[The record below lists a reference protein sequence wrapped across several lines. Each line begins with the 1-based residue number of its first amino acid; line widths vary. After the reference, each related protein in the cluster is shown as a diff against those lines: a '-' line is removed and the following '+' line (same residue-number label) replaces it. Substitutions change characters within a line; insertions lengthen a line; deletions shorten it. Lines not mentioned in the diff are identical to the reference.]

1 MFLHVNVVMS
11 ADDEKSVIVES
22 LQRGAAF
29 YMVKPVRPDDLKHVW
44 QYAVPA
50 KKGKSVVIEEIRSIP
65 EESSGE
71 KASSDDLNSA
81 SATSAAVNN
90 NHEEHGG
97 KKDPKRKALKKVNEI
112 DHVGDQDNTAAPKKA
127 KVVWTTSLHNRF
139 LQAIRHIGLE
149 SNI

>member
-1 MFLHVNVVMS
+1 MS

-44 QYAVPA
+44 QYAVPG

-65 EESSGE
+65 EGSSSE
-71 KASSDDLNSA
+71 KVSYEDINSA
-81 SATSAAVNN
+81 SATSAV
-90 NHEEHGG
+90 NHEEQHG
-97 KKDPKRKALKKVNEI
+97 KKDPKRKALKKGIEN
-112 DHVGDQDNTAAPKKA
+112 DHEGDQDNAAAPKKA

-149 SNI
+149 SN

>member
-1 MFLHVNVVMS
+1 LFLHVNVVMS

-71 KASSDDLNSA
+71 KASYDDLNSA
-81 SATSAAVNN
+81 SATSAAV

-97 KKDPKRKALKKVNEI
+97 KKDPKRKALKKGNEI
-112 DHVGDQDNTAAPKKA
+112 DRVGDHDNAAAPKKA